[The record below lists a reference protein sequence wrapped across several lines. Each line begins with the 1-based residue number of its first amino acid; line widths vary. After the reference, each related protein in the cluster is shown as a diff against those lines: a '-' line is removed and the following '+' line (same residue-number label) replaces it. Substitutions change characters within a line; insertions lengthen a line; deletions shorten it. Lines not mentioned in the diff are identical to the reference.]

1 MNKKILIGSIIA
13 VAILILVSFT
23 GVVGYQT
30 TKSSTIAKASPLFTV
45 RSSRAIDGE
54 SKDLNCDYVGK
65 GEEIVLSIPKRDT
78 HQYLISKLINM
89 IRKMDD
95 KTYDRFVELVKAYR
109 NQNNKI
115 NDNEIV
121 FVSIQPIPICI
132 LLWIF
137 VIPMYII
144 VQLFFMIPL
153 RILCLFIPIPGLPTF
168 N

>member
-13 VAILILVSFT
+13 VAILVLVSFT

-30 TKSSTIAKASPLFTV
+30 TKSSTNAKASPLFAV
-45 RSSRAIDGE
+45 RSSRAIDE
-54 SKDLNCDYVGK
+54 ENKDFVCDYVGK
-65 GEEIVLSIPKRDT
+65 GEESVLSIPERDT
-78 HQYLISKLINM
+78 QQYMLGKLINKV
-89 IRKMDD
+89 RKMDD
-95 KTYDRFVELVKAYR
+95 KSYDRFVELVKAYV
-109 NQNNKI
+109 NQKDKT
-115 NDNEIV
+115 NDKEIA
-121 FVSIQPIPICI
+121 FVSIQPIPFCI

-137 VIPMYII
+137 AIPMYII